1 MPRPL
6 DTATLQLSPRL
17 ELHPR
22 SCYAQDRSAPLDLL
36 AVNHHQFPIRFRQ
49 AALAHALAG
58 LLICALIPARAR
70 AAESSLAVID
80 AGVEP
85 SEDAPFVPA
94 DYQFLPGDFVYF
106 SFQIAGF
113 SVKSNDA
120 DEVRRISLAYEV
132 TPQDASGVALTQP
145 NSSTVQVELN
155 PEDKNW
161 IPKRRASFLLPSFI
175 AAGEF
180 RIHVVVKDL
189 FANSQASKDIPFR
202 VGGVKVQPSTTLTVQ
217 NFHFLRQENDREPLE
232 VPAYRPG
239 DTVYANFEMVGYK
252 IGPENQ
258 YHISYG
264 LTVLR
269 PDGKPFL
276 NQPNAAE
283 LHKSSFYPAQFL
295 PGNFSVTTS
304 SDTARGAYVILLT
317 LRDIIGN
324 QTYQTKQAFSIE

>member
-1 MPRPL
+1 
-6 DTATLQLSPRL
+6 
-17 ELHPR
+17 
-22 SCYAQDRSAPLDLL
+22 LDLPE
-36 AVNHHQFPIRFRQ
+36 VNHHQFPIRFRRL
-49 AALAHALAG
+49 AFAHALAG
-58 LLICALIPARAR
+58 LLICALIPARAG
-70 AAESSLAVID
+70 AAESSLAVVD
-80 AGVEP
+80 AGVEQ
-85 SEDAPFVPA
+85 SEDGLFVPA

-106 SFQIAGF
+106 TFQIAGF

-132 TPQDASGVALTQP
+132 TPQDINGLALTQP
-145 NSSTVQVELN
+145 SEGTVEVELN

-161 IPKRRASFLLPSFI
+161 LPKRRVSFLLPSFI

-180 RIHVVVKDL
+180 RIHVLVKDL
-189 FANSQASKDIPFR
+189 FANSQALRDIPFR
-202 VGGVKVQPSTTLTVQ
+202 VGGVKVQPSNTLTIQ

-239 DTVYANFEMVGYK
+239 DTIYANFEMVGYK
-252 IGPENQ
+252 IGPANQ

-283 LHKSSFYPAQFL
+283 LQKSSFYPAQFL

-304 SDTARGAYVILLT
+304 PDTARGEYVVILI